1 MVKIERKLNR
11 KQKTTEKI
19 KLNQEFIEKKST
31 KFMISLA
38 RPMGAQRATIWNSR
52 CYVTTDSI

>member
-11 KQKTTEKI
+11 KQQRNKI
-19 KLNQEFIEKKST
+19 KPEVSLLKKST
-31 KFMISLA
+31 EFMISLT